1 MVPRDCPTSGPIGTR
16 GTRPCN
22 ARPGVRKIS
31 YVATLSRR
39 VRSVSIDSDW
49 GLYSGT
55 NDWPNPAWARRPC
68 GRSTI
73 HEIEELLPWHAG
85 TLLRPRKRRRPEG
98 LAAIRCPVSH
108 GTDGQPR
115 TPREATRKALI
126 AHVNLAGR
134 RWPEK
139 GWSNET
145 CPTSVPLGHVG
156 HAHASRP
163 TPFMTGSRA
172 GVQ

>member
-1 MVPRDCPTSGPIGTR
+1 MRIWRKGDSRKKDGPSRLSHKWSHWDTWDTPMQCTTR
-16 GTRPCN
+16 GAEDFLCRDLVP
-22 ARPGVRKIS
+22 ASKV
-31 YVATLSRR
+31 
-39 VRSVSIDSDW
+39 VSIDSDW

-126 AHVNLAGR
+126 AHVN
-134 RWPEK
+134 
-139 GWSNET
+139 
-145 CPTSVPLGHVG
+145 
-156 HAHASRP
+156 
-163 TPFMTGSRA
+163 
-172 GVQ
+172 